1 MPMPGLLREPL
12 AASRGWA
19 GLPGRALWQLPR
31 SCLSI
36 SPSHP
41 GCVHP
46 GSGNRGCFPSWMG
59 EKLQLYHQAGLF
71 LLNSEYPI
79 SKQFQ

>member
-1 MPMPGLLREPL
+1 MPVPAGSG
-12 AASRGWA
+12 SRWQGAGGA

-31 SCLSI
+31 SQSLRHTRLCASRA
-36 SPSHP
+36 
-41 GCVHP
+41 
-46 GSGNRGCFPSWMG
+46 GNRGGLPSWMG
-59 EKLQLYHQAGLF
+59 EMLQLYRRAGLF